1 LIEVSHPPLR
11 EVGGNPYLCIDN
23 THYMARKKKSEA
35 PDMLAD
41 IVVQG
46 MLERKA
52 LDIVKLNLAKV
63 PNSITDYFVICHG
76 NSRSQV
82 EAIADSV
89 QAEVKKAVGL
99 NPWHK
104 EGQENA
110 EWILLD
116 YFDVVVHIFQPE
128 ARGFYKL
135 EKLWN
140 DAERI
145 EVPSNN

>member
-1 LIEVSHPPLR
+1 MQLVLKEIS
-11 EVGGNPYLCIDN
+11 GNPYLCIDN
-23 THYMARKKKSEA
+23 TPYMARKKKIEA

-41 IVVQG
+41 IVVNG

-52 LDIVKLNLAKV
+52 LEIVKLKLANV
-63 PNSITDYFVICHG
+63 PNSITDYFIICHG

-89 QAEVKKAVGL
+89 EAEVKKAIGV

-104 EGQENA
+104 EGYENA

-116 YFDVVVHIFQPE
+116 YFDVVVHIFQTE

-145 EVPSNN
+145 EVPSKN

>member
-1 LIEVSHPPLR
+1 MLKEI
-11 EVGGNPYLCIDN
+11 GGNPYLCMDN
-23 THYMARKKKSEA
+23 TLYMARKKRIDA

-41 IVVQG
+41 IVVNG

-52 LDIVKLNLAKV
+52 LEIVKLNLTKV

-82 EAIADSV
+82 EAIAESV
-89 QAEVKKAVGL
+89 ESEVKKAVGA

-104 EGQENA
+104 EGFENA

-116 YFDVVVHIFQPE
+116 YFDVVVHIFLQE
-128 ARGFYKL
+128 SRSFYKL

-140 DAERI
+140 DAERTD
-145 EVPSNN
+145 VPSNN

>member
-1 LIEVSHPPLR
+1 
-11 EVGGNPYLCIDN
+11 
-23 THYMARKKKSEA
+23 MARKKKIEA

-41 IVVQG
+41 VVVQG

-52 LDIVKLNLAKV
+52 LDIVKLNLSKV

-76 NSRSQV
+76 TSRAQV
-82 EAIADSV
+82 EAIAESV
-89 QAEVKKAVGL
+89 QAEVKKAVGT

-104 EGQENA
+104 EGFENA

-116 YFDVVVHIFQPE
+116 YFDVVVHIFLQE
-128 ARGFYKL
+128 SRGFYKL
-135 EKLWN
+135 ENLWN

-145 EVPSNN
+145 NVPSSN